1 MVWKMGFSRRALA
14 AVGVALDLVACTGAW
29 TPSVAVEPSSGLSGY
44 VRQIAGDFLHLPSW
58 ENLEIMAAGGGLTVV
73 SHQYDAETVER
84 MSGSHQVETFFDPG
98 QWIGSAAYLV
108 PATFVMYG
116 VGRGSDH
123 PRVSSLAGE
132 LFRAEILS
140 QAVTHAI
147 KFTAQRTRPDGT
159 KYSFP
164 SGHAS
169 ATFAIAVT
177 LQRRLGWKA
186 GAPAYVVASYVAVS
200 RLSER
205 KHYAS
210 DVVFGVAL
218 GVASGR
224 TVTRDVG
231 PTRLSLAAAPVS
243 AGAGFA
249 FKVRSRR

>member
-1 MVWKMGFSRRALA
+1 MGFSRCKLA
-14 AVGVALDLVACTGAW
+14 AVGLAFVACTGAW
-29 TPSVAVEPSSGLSGY
+29 TPSAAETSSPAGGVSGY

-58 ENLEIMAAGGGLTVV
+58 QNLEIMAAGGGLSVV
-73 SHQYDAETVER
+73 SHQYDAEVVQR

-108 PATFVMYG
+108 PATFVTYG
-116 VGRGSDH
+116 VGRWSDRA
-123 PRVSSLAGE
+123 RVSSLAGE

-140 QAVTHAI
+140 QTVTLAI
-147 KFTAQRTRPDGT
+147 KLSAQRTRPDGT

-169 ATFAIAVT
+169 ATFAIAAT

-186 GAPAYVVASYVAVS
+186 GAPAYTVASYVAVS

-205 KHYAS
+205 KHYLS
-210 DVVFGVAL
+210 DVVFGAAL
-218 GVASGR
+218 GVVCGR

-231 PTRLSLAAAPVS
+231 PARLSLAPVTVS
-243 AGAGFA
+243 GGVGVA
-249 FKVRSRR
+249 FTLRDRR